1 MAGTFSSRKGVPS
14 RLSLHPPHPGL
25 HHTCPGWW
33 SCFLLPRPSSS
44 SAAGLTQ
51 ACPPQHGGCWGWV
64 LLASLGALSY
74 TGEQEPQNSGIL
86 SFSETSL
93 SFEEFQGLAELDLD
107 PFFVLKMCIY
117 LINCTKKLKVSQEYP
132 NKT

>member
-1 MAGTFSSRKGVPS
+1 M
-14 RLSLHPPHPGL
+14 
-25 HHTCPGWW
+25 
-33 SCFLLPRPSSS
+33 
-44 SAAGLTQ
+44 
-51 ACPPQHGGCWGWV
+51 

-107 PFFVLKMCIY
+107 PFFFVLKMCIY